1 VKPIQTMFWHAAIEV
16 EAAFPTLIGRRRD
29 MNASSGN
36 RDGKDTPV
44 GLLNA
49 GSF

>member
-1 VKPIQTMFWHAAIEV
+1 VKPIQTMFWHDEIEV
-16 EAAFPTLIGRRRD
+16 EAALHAPVGRCRE
-29 MNASSGN
+29 MNASSGI

>member
-1 VKPIQTMFWHAAIEV
+1 MFWHAVPEV
-16 EAAFPTLIGRRRD
+16 ESAFPTPSDRRLE